1 MEVYAFEMET
11 KIVSLEDELSAVL
24 REREET
30 LSKNDDLTSELEA
43 LSEKLNKSNLEV
55 NALQEEVSA
64 LVSFF
69 FLVIFTLHWFL
80 FPTMKI
86 HVLKFIICLLFSL
99 FDQSQRLEESKF
111 EQEKMENSI
120 KMLEEEK
127 EELAM
132 VAYFLRTKFR
142 FYMIVCVHVLL
153 V

>member
-69 FLVIFTLHWFL
+69 FLVIFTLRWFL

-111 EQEKMENSI
+111 EQETMENSI

-142 FYMIVCVHVLL
+142 FYMIVCVQVLL